1 MKSAGLLLGK
11 KKRAIKAAQVEATH
25 TSSQS
30 YGICQCSEM
39 LWEYFHAE
47 PSRLYVLRCHPRQ
60 QTQCFPGP
68 ARVSFC
74 FPNQTFNYCIYF
86 TLAYASKFPDKNS
99 ALPILPFHQSSHI
112 SEWCVSLG
120 FVWSL
125 KVPICPQI
133 SKC

>member
-1 MKSAGLLLGK
+1 MKSADLLVG
-11 KKRAIKAAQVEATH
+11 KKRAIEAAQVEATH

-30 YGICQCSEM
+30 SRICQCLEM
-39 LWEYFHAE
+39 LWEYFRAE

-60 QTQCFPGP
+60 QNQCFPRP

-74 FPNQTFNYCIYF
+74 FPNQSFNYCICF
-86 TLAYASKFPDKNS
+86 TLTHASKFPNKNS
-99 ALPILPFHQSSHI
+99 ALPTLPFRQSSDI

-125 KVPICPQI
+125 KVQICPQI